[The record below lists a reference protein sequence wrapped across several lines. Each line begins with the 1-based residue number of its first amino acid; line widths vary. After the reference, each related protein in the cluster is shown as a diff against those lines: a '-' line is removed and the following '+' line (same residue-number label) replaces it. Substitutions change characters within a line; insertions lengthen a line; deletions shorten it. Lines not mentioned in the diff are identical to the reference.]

1 MENMNTDVRVSRVD
15 FPLPPTPFSLP
26 LHNGNFYLHCQREAV
41 RTSLSTKLNSKLRS
55 AILIIKCS
63 DSFSMSASYLSH

>member
-26 LHNGNFYLHCQREAV
+26 LHNGIFIYIAKER
-41 RTSLSTKLNSKLRS
+41 R
-55 AILIIKCS
+55 
-63 DSFSMSASYLSH
+63 

>member
-26 LHNGNFYLHCQREAV
+26 LHNGNFYLHCQRGGEN
-41 RTSLSTKLNSKLRS
+41 KLVNQTEF
-55 AILIIKCS
+55 LIKI
-63 DSFSMSASYLSH
+63 SHLDHKMF